1 MRDWELAEHFAE
13 RDGVRMSSGQHIDLP
28 GEGPIPWEMVGR
40 WDSLVAKNKRLREAL
55 RELAASARVAAR
67 RDDPPLEAWVRYLH
81 ADAVAISL
89 LGEGE

>member
-13 RDGVRMSSGQHIDLP
+13 RDGVRMSSGQHIDTP
-28 GEGPIPWEMVGR
+28 REGPIPAEMVGR

-55 RELAASARVAAR
+55 VEATTLAR
-67 RDDPPLEAWVRYLH
+67 RMAFGGVVVGYEIREFLDRA
-81 ADAVAISL
+81 AAL